1 MESSSNKNTVYNFD
15 NLPETLKPY
24 FKKYEEFI
32 KSGNY
37 YNMLLS
43 VKTDLR
49 KLVRRVNYEDYLEI
63 LSLTANLFAF
73 NNEFDTSRT
82 LLIDSLE
89 ELEKSNCSAE
99 KIQDK
104 IINLF
109 ATILNNYPNVF
120 DTNQL
125 LMTKFFVFCEAKKI
139 DEQCIIEK
147 EIYEIF
153 AKICISN
160 TNFMS
165 AYKLA
170 LKTNRLDLIVKATEE
185 FSKNF
190 FPTEKDYFVARSA
203 LELLGKNKLEIAK
216 KFVIE
221 KLDLSENLQNNN
233 PILNF
238 IYFLICILEN
248 KQNNFQFGNFE
259 ALIKKY
265 QVPLEFDSQLIKYL
279 NLISKNFYDKQII
292 KEEDES
298 QKGLNLGNLLKMF
311 G

>member
-1 MESSSNKNTVYNFD
+1 MESSSNHNTVYNFN
-15 NLPETLKPY
+15 NLPDTLKP
-24 FKKYEEFI
+24 FFSKYEEFI

-49 KLVRRVNYEDYLEI
+49 KLARKGNYEDYLEI
-63 LSLTANLFAF
+63 LSLTANLFAS

-82 LLIDSLE
+82 LIIDCLE
-89 ELEKSNCSAE
+89 ELEKSNCTAE
-99 KIQDK
+99 KIQER

-109 ATILNNYPNVF
+109 VTLLNNFPDVF
-120 DTNQL
+120 DTNQS

-139 DEQCIIEK
+139 DEKYVIEK

-153 AKICISN
+153 AKICISK
-160 TNFMS
+160 TNFTS

-170 LKTNRLDLIVKATEE
+170 LKSNNLDLIVNATEE

-190 FPTEKDYFVARSA
+190 FPTEKEYFVARSA
-203 LELLGKNKLEIAK
+203 LELLGKNKLDIAK

-238 IYFLICILEN
+238 VYFLICILEN
-248 KQNNFQFGNFE
+248 KQKKFQFGNFE
-259 ALIKKY
+259 TLIKKY
-265 QVPLEFDSQLIKYL
+265 QIPLEFDTQLMKYL

-298 QKGLNLGNLLKMF
+298 QKGLNFGNLLKMF